1 MNKPTLTF
9 VAMAILAALAGTAL
23 LGQSDSAQAAQTT
36 IAVGNF
42 WFCDASHSSNVCE
55 TTITE
60 GDTVVWNFAGAMA
73 THTATGTIWDSGN
86 MNGGTFSF
94 TFNDAGSYDYHC
106 NIHPSLMMGRIIVQ
120 AAAPE
125 PTATSPSS
133 GGETPS
139 GAQPTATRPTSGG
152 VPTVVLPTTGQG
164 PSGGASGSWWLL
176 GVIAA
181 AGVALSGLGA
191 FAYTR
196 RRS

>member
-1 MNKPTLTF
+1 MRILARM
-9 VAMAILAALAGTAL
+9 VAMPVILVALGSLAL
-23 LGQSDSAQAAQTT
+23 LAQSDSAQGQQQTT
-36 IAVGNF
+36 IAAGNY
-42 WFCDASHSSNVCE
+42 WFCDASHSGNVCE

-60 GDTVVWNFAGAMA
+60 GDTVVWDFSAAMA
-73 THTATGTIWDSGN
+73 THTSTGSSWDSGN
-86 MNGGTFSF
+86 RNSGTFSF

-106 NIHPSLMMGRIIVQ
+106 NVHPTQMMGRIIVQ

-133 GGETPS
+133 GGRTPV
-139 GAQPTATRPTSGG
+139 AAATPTARTSGG

-164 PSGGASGSWWLL
+164 PSSGASGSWWLL

-181 AGVALSGLGA
+181 AGFALSGLGA
-191 FAYTR
+191 LAYAR